1 LAKRS
6 AIKET
11 DVAAAVVRWLTEMG
25 WEVYQEVSLGAGA
38 RTIDLVAT
46 RDRLVWAIE
55 CKVSFGVPVLAQAY
69 GLLGLAHYV
78 SVATSDASDGDGG
91 TNRWFAKLVA
101 EEHGIGTFEVG
112 ERFNDRGVMDGWVA
126 TREVEPRL
134 YRKVGRI
141 VTWGAKNLHGRI
153 IPKDE
158 RGERLYPYLR
168 ELLTEAQK
176 TYAAAGNNKGK
187 RWSPWRQTCEE
198 VLRYV
203 RLWPGCSPAA
213 CLRMVPHH
221 YQTEATARGSMVTW
235 VRAGKVPGV
244 EERREGRLI
253 QWWPKEA

>member
-1 LAKRS
+1 MGSKRA

-11 DVAAAVVRWLTEMG
+11 DVAAAVVAWLVDMG
-25 WEVYQEVSLGAGA
+25 WEVYQEVSLGASA
-38 RTIDLVAT
+38 RTVDIVAT
-46 RDRLVWAIE
+46 RGPLVWAIE
-55 CKVSFGVPVLAQAY
+55 CKVSFGISVLAQAY

-78 SVATSDASDGDGG
+78 SVATAAAQEDTVD
-91 TNRWFAKLVA
+91 RWFAKLIA
-101 EEHGIGTFEVG
+101 EENGIGTFEVDSG
-112 ERFNDRGVMDGWVA
+112 PEWDDTAPKWSA

-134 YRKVGRI
+134 HRKVGCI
-141 VTWGAKNLHGRI
+141 VTWRAKNLHGRL

-158 RGERLYPYLR
+158 RGERKYPYLR

-176 TYAAAGNNKGK
+176 TYAPAGNNRGA

-203 RLWPGCSPAA
+203 SVHKGCSPAV

-221 YQTEATARGSMVTW
+221 YQTEATARGSMVHW
-235 VRAGKVPGV
+235 VREGKVPGV

-253 QWWPKEA
+253 QWWPKEE